1 VRYFVFLV
9 LIPFLLVSSVT
20 YSQTTLGLNAP
31 QLFQKGMN
39 AITGATTSRNDLA
52 AVDYFR
58 RSADLGYA
66 PAQVVMGYF
75 YDTGSIVVAE
85 PGQAVAWYKKASA
98 QDDRLGD
105 WLLGRVYY
113 LGTGFPRDLDQAA
126 KACEKAAGQEDPFGQ
141 HILGL
146 IKLERNEY
154 AKAAD
159 WFRKAALQGLPQ
171 SQQQLGLLLKQG
183 QGVNTDRFEAYVWL
197 LVSFDA
203 GNQSVANDLQE
214 LEGQLGSTQLEQA
227 KTKARELEQTTNRS
241 VMAHG
246 CTGWLG
252 EFSVVPTPP
261 PPDVQRFCR

>member
-1 VRYFVFLV
+1 MCIRD
-9 LIPFLLVSSVT
+9 
-20 YSQTTLGLNAP
+20 
-31 QLFQKGMN
+31 
-39 AITGATTSRNDLA
+39 R
-52 AVDYFR
+52 
-58 RSADLGYA
+58 LGYA
-66 PAQVVMGYF
+66 PAQVVIGYF

-85 PGQAVAWYKKASA
+85 PGQAVAWYKKAAA
-98 QDDRLGD
+98 QDDRLGE

-126 KACEKAAGQEDPFGQ
+126 KACEKAASQGDPFGQ
-141 HILGL
+141 HILGM

-159 WFRKAALQGLPQ
+159 WFRKSALQGLPQ
-171 SQQQLGLLLKQG
+171 AQQQLGLLLKQG
-183 QGVNTDRFEAYVWL
+183 RGVTTDKFEAYVWL

-203 GNQSVANDLQE
+203 GNQSVANDLLE

-227 KTKARELEQTTNRS
+227 KTKARELEQTVNRS

-246 CTGWLG
+246 CTGWSG
-252 EFSVVPTPP
+252 EFSLVPTPP